1 MGNLLYSYLDK
12 RLDEGKPH
20 PKSTENEGPV
30 ITISREVGCNG
41 LKLARLLA
49 ENLNSKCSEEKWRV
63 LSKELFYESAKELG
77 TDYSRINKVLKN
89 TDRYTFEE
97 ILAAFAD
104 KNYKSERKIAKTV
117 VDVIR
122 SFAQE
127 GHCIIVGRGGNI
139 IARNIKKSLHIRLV
153 APLDYRIST
162 IMENN
167 QLNKAQALEFIHRVE
182 KERIVFRKAV
192 GDSEYRDEDFDLV
205 INRTSFS
212 TDSIVGILEKA
223 MIEKGLVK
231 SAKKES
237 VMG

>member
-1 MGNLLYSYLDK
+1 
-12 RLDEGKPH
+12 
-20 PKSTENEGPV
+20 
-30 ITISREVGCNG
+30 
-41 LKLARLLA
+41 LA

-167 QLNKAQALEFIHRVE
+167 QLNKAQALEFIYRVE